1 MAVPNAS
8 RDRLDIPVVAAPM
21 LLVSGPDPVVE
32 TCRAGALG
40 TFPALNQRTYD
51 GHASRLN
58 GIEERLEGHPRAAPF
73 DVHPIVHRSNARLR
87 ADLETTAAKRV
98 PVVIAG
104 AVQDLG
110 AAGEGSIPGQ
120 ATLSRIPRSL

>member
-1 MAVPNAS
+1 MAVSNAS
-8 RDRLDIPVVAAPM
+8 RDRLDVPVVAAPM
-21 LLVSGPDPVVE
+21 FLVLGPDPVVE

-40 TFPALNQRTYD
+40 TVPALNQWTCD
-51 GHASRLN
+51 GHVCRLD

-73 DVHPIVHRSNARLR
+73 GIHPIVRRSNTRLR

-104 AVQDLG
+104 AVQNLG